1 MAILFFTVLIDLI
14 GFGIIIP
21 ILPFMAPQLGATY
34 TDIFMITAVYSLFTA
49 LFNPFWG
56 KMSDRFG
63 RKPILLTCLGGAC
76 LSYVALSFCTTL
88 LGVYLVRAFA
98 GVMAGNFGVAS
109 AMMADITSGE
119 DRAKGMGMLGAAFGL
134 GMTIGPG
141 LGGVLSGAEASFVM
155 PALVAAGLSFTAI
168 IAGSILLKESLTE
181 EKRREHAGHREANP
195 MSVWGML
202 QQTGNTLL
210 AAQYFLLNTCVSLMT
225 VMFPIWTGD
234 LLGWTPV
241 EVGYTLVIQGFIM
254 ALMQGTII
262 APLSKKFGELRFLL
276 TGITILIV
284 GCVFASQAFE
294 MTTVVLSFFVALTG
308 ATFCTPVMNSITSKR
323 TPLPLRGRMLG
334 TTASMGA
341 LGRVFGPLMGALMM
355 KVAGFTAAWI
365 FAAVIALIFSL
376 WAVSQLRIY
385 GSFIKDQ
392 SEEEAHAS

>member
-21 ILPFMAPQLGATY
+21 ILPFMAPQLGASY

-76 LSYVALSFCTTL
+76 LSYIALSFCTTL
-88 LGVYLVRAFA
+88 LAVYLVRAFA
-98 GVMAGNFGVAS
+98 GIMAGNFGVAS
-109 AMMADITSGE
+109 AMMADITTPE

-141 LGGVLSGAEASFVM
+141 LGGVLSGKEASFVM
-155 PALVAAGLSFTAI
+155 PALVAAGLSFAAI
-168 IAGSILLKESLTE
+168 IAGIFLLKESLTP
-181 EKRREHAGHREANP
+181 EKRKENAAHRDANP
-195 MSVWGML
+195 LSVFGML
-202 QQTGNTLL
+202 KQTGNRLL
-210 AAQYFLLNTCVSLMT
+210 ACQYFLLNSCVSLLT
-225 VMFPIWTGD
+225 TMFPIWTGA

-262 APLSKKFGELRFLL
+262 APLSKKLGEFRFLFI
-276 TGITILIV
+276 GISILVV
-284 GCVFASQAFE
+284 GCLFASQATAFS
-294 MTTVVLSFFVALTG
+294 TIVLSFFIALTG

-323 TPLPLRGRMLG
+323 TPMPLRGRMLG

-355 KVAGFTAAWI
+355 QVGGFAMAWI
-365 FAAVIALIFSL
+365 FSAIAATLFGI

-385 GSFIKDQ
+385 GAFLK
-392 SEEEAHAS
+392 EEVA